1 MTTTSKISS
10 LPPAGIPGQ
19 ALPLSSLASAGHVFA
34 PSDKLPPPLPP
45 PTSAV
50 SDAADTSAG
59 STTHFSVSYA
69 PSLGASGLTI
79 ANAILATCES
89 DYNALRAWFNVTPSG
104 LPFQIDVVPGSGGAS
119 HAGCAATGLSIQ
131 ANSGPGV
138 DLPFL
143 RSLVVAEEDE
153 VFMGT
158 SPRSWNCGYS
168 NGEGL
173 SRVLA
178 NTLYPGAEPSNFV
191 SSPTWL
197 NTNPRPDFVNTT
209 DPTDRNYTSIGCA
222 VLFLY
227 WMRYQLGFTWNQI
240 CQADGATLAATY
252 TKLTG
257 RSDALPRFE
266 ALLSARYPIGKPS
279 GLTTDN
285 PYPLKRATDSGCF
298 VQGIFGGVG
307 NFETVTPRSN
317 GGLGAFYRDNDA
329 PSLPWHGPAAF
340 GGNTLYAEPVSVF
353 QSSYGIPGNLELVA
367 RTGNQLHA
375 YWRDSGP
382 AFTWHGPLTIAG
394 GVSGNPAMIQGR
406 YGKIGNFEL
415 IAPLASGGLCAL
427 WRDNDAPSLPWHT
440 GPVFGAGVYDA
451 VALIESNYGNPGNL
465 EVVARQGD
473 KLFAFWRDSGP
484 SYTWRGPVQFASG
497 AAGTPS
503 FVQGRF
509 GNQGNF
515 ELVVPKAGGGI
526 ISYWRDNDAP
536 GLPWHAAA
544 SFGAG
549 NYSSAS
555 LIQSK
560 YGWPGN
566 LEVLARQG
574 SQLHAYWRDSGPTY
588 TWHGPVIAATGL

>member
-1 MTTTSKISS
+1 MTTS
-10 LPPAGIPGQ
+10 LKADPTTA
-19 ALPLSSLASAGHVFA
+19 HVFA
-34 PSDKLPPPLPP
+34 PSDKLPPSPPLVGDG
-45 PTSAV
+45 SM
-50 SDAADTSAG
+50 SDTPAG
-59 STTHFSVSYA
+59 NTTHFSVSYDS
-69 PSLGASGLTI
+69 SLGANGLTI
-79 ANAILATCES
+79 ANAILATCEA
-89 DYNALRAWFNVTPSG
+89 DYNALKAWFNVTPSG

-119 HAGCAATGLSIQ
+119 HASCAATSLSIQ

-138 DLPFL
+138 DIPFL

-191 SSPTWL
+191 SSATWL
-197 NTNPRPDFVNTT
+197 DANPRPDFVTVT
-209 DPTDRNYTSIGCA
+209 DHTDRNYTSIGCA

-257 RSDALPRFE
+257 RTDALPRFE
-266 ALLSARYPIGKPS
+266 ALLSARYPAGKPS
-279 GLTTDN
+279 GLTVDN
-285 PYPLKRATDSGCF
+285 PYPLKRATDSGYM
-298 VQGIFGGVG
+298 VQGIFGVVG
-307 NFETVTPRSN
+307 NFEAAVPRSA
-317 GGLGAFYRDNDA
+317 GGLAAFYRANDA
-329 PSLPWHGPAAF
+329 AGLPWQGPAPF
-340 GGNTLYAEPVSVF
+340 GGTTPYADPVSIF
-353 QSSYGIPGNLELVA
+353 QSSFGAPGNLELVA
-367 RTGNQLHA
+367 RTGSQLHA

-382 AFTWHGPLTIAG
+382 SFTWHGPGVIAS

-406 YGKIGNFEL
+406 YGVVGNFEMVT
-415 IAPLASGGLCAL
+415 PLASGGIQAF
-427 WRDNDAPSLPWHT
+427 WRDNDASALPWHA
-440 GPVFGAGVYDA
+440 GPVFGTGVYDA
-451 VALIESNYGNPGNL
+451 VAMIESNFGNPGNL

-484 SYTWRGPVQFASG
+484 SYTWHGPLQFASG
-497 AAGTPS
+497 AAGNPS

-515 ELVVPKAGGGI
+515 ELAVPSAGGGI
-526 ISYWRDNDAP
+526 ASYWRDNDGP
-536 GLPWHAAA
+536 GFPWHSAG
-544 SFGAG
+544 SFGA
-549 NYSSAS
+549 SSGHYTSLS

-574 SQLHAYWRDSGPTY
+574 SQLHAYWRDSGPSF
-588 TWHGPVIAATGL
+588 TWHGPIIAETGV